1 MALQN
6 ACLANSIYIGKRTSY
21 MQSDSSQNHDM
32 FPEKLQK
39 YIWMRWLMQP
49 ILVQDY
55 KVRAKEENVRMS
67 QENGIAFTHE
77 ITNHQSCS
85 IPHDRSKS
93 AAED

>member
-1 MALQN
+1 
-6 ACLANSIYIGKRTSY
+6 
-21 MQSDSSQNHDM
+21 
-32 FPEKLQK
+32 
-39 YIWMRWLMQP
+39 MQP

-67 QENGIAFTHE
+67 QENGIAFTYE
-77 ITNHQSCS
+77 ITNHQNCS

>member
-1 MALQN
+1 
-6 ACLANSIYIGKRTSY
+6 
-21 MQSDSSQNHDM
+21 
-32 FPEKLQK
+32 
-39 YIWMRWLMQP
+39 MQP

-67 QENGIAFTHE
+67 QENGIAFTYE

-93 AAED
+93 AAEN